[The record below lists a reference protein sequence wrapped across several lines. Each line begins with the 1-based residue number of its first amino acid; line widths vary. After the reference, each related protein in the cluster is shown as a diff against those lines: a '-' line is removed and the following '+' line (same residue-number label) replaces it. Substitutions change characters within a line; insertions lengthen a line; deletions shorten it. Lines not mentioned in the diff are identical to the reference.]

1 MATGDHKAL
10 ISRLKFHDRLFAIV
24 GLVCTLIGL
33 LTAVVLLTAL
43 VWKGSGALSF
53 HFLTSFPSRKPAE
66 AGILSAW
73 VGSLLVIV
81 VTISTA
87 VPVGVAAAVY
97 LEEYARKN
105 WLTNLIEINI
115 SNLAGVPSII
125 YGLTALGILVN
136 YLHLGRSILVA
147 GLTLGFLIL
156 PIVIVA
162 TREALR
168 TVPQSIRE
176 ASYAMGA
183 TKWQVIRLHLLPYSA
198 GGIATGIIIAVS
210 RALGEAAPVVAI
222 GAMAYVAYLPKSPFQ
237 ATAPFLN
244 VQWLSSSFTVLPI
257 QMFNWVSRPGPAFQV
272 NAAATGLVLIIL
284 TFTLNA
290 AAMYVRYHMRKRIK
304 W

>member
-1 MATGDHKAL
+1 MASVDHKAL
-10 ISRLKFHDRLFAIV
+10 IRKLKMQDRIFAVI
-24 GLVCTLIGL
+24 GFLCTTVGL
-33 LTAVVLLTAL
+33 LTALLLLGAL
-43 VWKGSGALSF
+43 LWKGYALLQPHFFLSF
-53 HFLTSFPSRKPAE
+53 QSRFAAK
-66 AGILSAW
+66 AGILPAW
-73 VGSLLVIV
+73 VGSLLVIL
-81 VTISTA
+81 VTILTA
-87 VPVGVAAAVY
+87 VPIGIAAAVY

-136 YLHLGRSILVA
+136 LFSLGRSIFVA

-156 PIVIVA
+156 PIIIVA

-168 TVPQSIRE
+168 TVPQTIRE
-176 ASYAMGA
+176 AAYAMGA

-198 GGIATGIIIAVS
+198 GGIATGIIIAIS

-222 GAMAYVAYLPKSPFQ
+222 GASAFVSQLPKAPFQ
-237 ATAPFLN
+237 SSFPFLN
-244 VQWLSSSFTVLPI
+244 ADWLSARFMILPI
-257 QMFNWVSRPGPAFQV
+257 QMFNWVSQPRREFQV
-272 NAAATGLVLIIL
+272 NAAATGLVLIAL

-290 AAMYVRYHMRKRIK
+290 VAMYVRYQMRKRIK